1 MGVKV
6 CCWLV
11 LGVVLQ
17 VLMVNESVRGK
28 QVRMDERCLRYVHR
42 ISIFLKVQ
50 DIRGRRMV
58 CRMNDAQITRFT
70 HIPYSG

>member
-6 CCWLV
+6 CCGLV

-28 QVRMDERCLRYVHR
+28 QVRRGARCLRYVHC
-42 ISIFLKVQ
+42 ISIFFE
-50 DIRGRRMV
+50 
-58 CRMNDAQITRFT
+58 C
-70 HIPYSG
+70 SGHSRKKEDSV